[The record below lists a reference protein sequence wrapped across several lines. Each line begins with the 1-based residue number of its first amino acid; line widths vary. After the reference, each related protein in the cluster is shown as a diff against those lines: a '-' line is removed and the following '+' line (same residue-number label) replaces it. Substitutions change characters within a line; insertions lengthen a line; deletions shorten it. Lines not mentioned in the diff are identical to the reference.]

1 MVGLFVWGRWRYD
14 AVSLGILAL
23 FVLLGYIEP
32 DKAFLGFSHPAVITV
47 ALVLLISKGL
57 EKSGF
62 ISILG
67 RKLQTFANSEIQ
79 FLISIT
85 FIAALLS
92 SFMNNISNGNAFTYN
107 IRYLSENELECFK
120 IFNSSFLCVYF
131 RRYEY

>member
-1 MVGLFVWGRWRYD
+1 MFDQLIILGLLTLMVGLFVWGRWRYD

-32 DKAFLGFSHPAVITV
+32 DKAFSGFSHPAVITV

-92 SFMNNISNGNAFTYN
+92 SFMNNI
-107 IRYLSENELECFK
+107 
-120 IFNSSFLCVYF
+120 
-131 RRYEY
+131 